1 MSVVFVLLVI
11 QDVLHV
17 EPLLNAPFATLD
29 SLMMAMVAVLIYP
42 ITLPIVL
49 RDTTSI
55 LLATAHNAI
64 QPAKPA
70 QGQQFQ
76 TASLASQVHL

>member
-29 SLMMAMVAVLIYP
+29 SLMMAMAVVLIHP
-42 ITLPIVL
+42 ITLSTVL

-64 QPAKPA
+64 QLVKPA

-76 TASLASQVHL
+76 IA